1 MVVNAIIPV
10 NRSTS
15 AKASVAIDALR
26 SEYGY
31 LIIYISLI
39 GQDIFF
45 IRAGLLQEMA
55 LMVVEV

>member
-1 MVVNAIIPV
+1 MNAIIPV

-15 AKASVAIDALR
+15 VKASVAIDALR

-31 LIIYISLI
+31 LIIISLI

-45 IRAGLLQEMA
+45 IKAGLLQEIA